1 MHTAATVC
9 PTICRKGTPVL
20 ASATAVIVFVI
31 LAIPAL
37 GVGAYLLVQ
46 EALVRVESGELGLV
60 VRRGK
65 PTGRALLPGTHFVR
79 PFGRMTIQNYPARE
93 LSYRTTRDAVSED
106 DGNPTTD
113 PPVGVVLGDRSH
125 AEVCYSVRFR
135 LDPDQLSDIHT
146 RFGPEGIYSI
156 VRDVTEQQVADGLAQ
171 SEVTYERLFGA
182 SRAALQTQLHRR
194 VEAALAMQGFV
205 VTFFGL
211 REVDLGEIGEAIQAK
226 ARALALAEQ
235 YEIAAESRRARAE
248 HDREIALVLG
258 DLPESA
264 LRYQQ
269 IEAWRS
275 LVDRW
280 DGRIGIPGIVTGRSA
295 TDSGTPDGGAA

>member
-1 MHTAATVC
+1 M
-9 PTICRKGTPVL
+9 L

-31 LAIPAL
+31 VAIPAL
-37 GVGAYLLVQ
+37 GFAVYLLLQ
-46 EALVRVESGELGLV
+46 EALVRIESGELGLV
-60 VRRGK
+60 IRRGR
-65 PTGRALLPGTHFVR
+65 PTGRTLLPGTHFVR
-79 PFGRMTIQNYPARE
+79 PFGRMSIQSYPARE

-106 DGNPTTD
+106 DTNPTTD

-125 AEVCYSVRFR
+125 AEVCYTVRFR
-135 LDPDQLSDIHT
+135 LDPEQLSDIHT
-146 RFGPEGIYSI
+146 RFGPEGIYGI

-182 SRAALQTQLHRR
+182 SRASLQTQLHRR
-194 VEAALAMQGFV
+194 VEAALAMQGFT

-235 YEIAAESRRARAE
+235 YEIAAESRRARAA
-248 HDREIALVLG
+248 HDMEIAAMLA
-258 DLPESA
+258 DMPETA

-280 DGRIGIPGIVTGRSA
+280 DGRIGIPGIIAGRGATEASA
-295 TDSGTPDGGAA
+295 PDGGTA

>member
-1 MHTAATVC
+1 M
-9 PTICRKGTPVL
+9 L

-113 PPVGVVLGDRSH
+113 PPVGVVLGD
-125 AEVCYSVRFR
+125 
-135 LDPDQLSDIHT
+135 
-146 RFGPEGIYSI
+146 
-156 VRDVTEQQVADGLAQ
+156 
-171 SEVTYERLFGA
+171 
-182 SRAALQTQLHRR
+182 
-194 VEAALAMQGFV
+194 
-205 VTFFGL
+205 
-211 REVDLGEIGEAIQAK
+211 
-226 ARALALAEQ
+226 
-235 YEIAAESRRARAE
+235 
-248 HDREIALVLG
+248 
-258 DLPESA
+258 LPESA

-295 TDSGTPDGGAA
+295 ADSGTPDGGAA

>member
-1 MHTAATVC
+1 
-9 PTICRKGTPVL
+9 VL
-20 ASATAVIVFVI
+20 ASATAVIVFVV

-46 EALVRVESGELGLV
+46 EALVRVDSGELGLV

-65 PTGRALLPGTHFVR
+65 PTGSALLPGTHFVR
-79 PFGRMTIQNYPARE
+79 PFGRMSIQNYPARE

-125 AEVCYSVRFR
+125 AEVCYTVRFR
-135 LDPDQLSDIHT
+135 LDPDRLSDIHT
-146 RFGPEGIYSI
+146 RFGPEGIYGI

-235 YEIAAESRRARAE
+235 YEIAAESRRVRAE

-295 TDSGTPDGGAA
+295 ADSGTLDGGAA

>member
-1 MHTAATVC
+1 
-9 PTICRKGTPVL
+9 VL
-20 ASATAVIVFVI
+20 ASATAVIVFAIV
-31 LAIPAL
+31 AIPAL
-37 GVGAYLLVQ
+37 AFAVYLLVQ
-46 EALVRVESGELGLV
+46 EGLVRVDSGELGLI

-106 DGNPTTD
+106 DTNPTTD

-125 AEVCYSVRFR
+125 AEVCYTVRFR
-135 LDPDQLSDIHT
+135 LDPEQLSDIHT
-146 RFGPEGIYSI
+146 RFGPEGIYGI
-156 VRDVTEQQVADGLAQ
+156 VRDVAEQQVADGLAQ
-171 SEVTYERLFGA
+171 SEVTYELLFGA
-182 SRAALQTQLHRR
+182 SRATLQTQLHRR
-194 VEAALAMQGFV
+194 VEAALAMQGFT

-211 REVDLGEIGEAIQAK
+211 REVDLGEIGQAIQAK

-248 HDREIALVLG
+248 HDREIALLLG

-280 DGRIGIPGIVTGRSA
+280 DGRIGVPGIVAGRGA
-295 TDSGTPDGGAA
+295 AESGAPDGSAA

>member
-1 MHTAATVC
+1 
-9 PTICRKGTPVL
+9 VL

-31 LAIPAL
+31 VAIPAL
-37 GVGAYLLVQ
+37 GFAVYLLLQ
-46 EALVRVESGELGLV
+46 EALVRIESGELGLV
-60 VRRGK
+60 IRRGR
-65 PTGRALLPGTHFVR
+65 PTGRTLLPGTHFVR
-79 PFGRMTIQNYPARE
+79 PFGRMSIQSYPARE

-106 DGNPTTD
+106 DTNPTTD

-125 AEVCYSVRFR
+125 AEVCYTVRFR
-135 LDPDQLSDIHT
+135 LDPEQLSDIHT
-146 RFGPEGIYSI
+146 RFGPEGIYGI

-182 SRAALQTQLHRR
+182 SRASLQTQLHRR
-194 VEAALAMQGFV
+194 VEAALAMQGFT

-235 YEIAAESRRARAE
+235 YEIAAESRRARAA
-248 HDREIALVLG
+248 HDMEIAAMLA
-258 DLPESA
+258 DMPETA

-280 DGRIGIPGIVTGRSA
+280 DGRIGIPGIIAGRGATEASA
-295 TDSGTPDGGAA
+295 PDGGTA

>member
-1 MHTAATVC
+1 M
-9 PTICRKGTPVL
+9 L
-20 ASATAVIVFVI
+20 ASATAVIVFAIV
-31 LAIPAL
+31 AIPAL
-37 GVGAYLLVQ
+37 AFAVYLLVQ
-46 EALVRVESGELGLV
+46 EGLVRVDSGELGLI

-106 DGNPTTD
+106 DTNPTTD

-125 AEVCYSVRFR
+125 AEVCYTVRFR
-135 LDPDQLSDIHT
+135 LDPEQLSDIHT
-146 RFGPEGIYSI
+146 RFGPEGIYGI
-156 VRDVTEQQVADGLAQ
+156 VRDVAEQQVADGLAQ
-171 SEVTYERLFGA
+171 SEVTYELLFGA
-182 SRAALQTQLHRR
+182 SRATLQTQLHRR
-194 VEAALAMQGFV
+194 VEAALAMQGFT

-211 REVDLGEIGEAIQAK
+211 REVDLGEIGQAIQAK

-248 HDREIALVLG
+248 HDREIALLLG

-280 DGRIGIPGIVTGRSA
+280 DGRIGVPGIVAGRGA
-295 TDSGTPDGGAA
+295 AESGAPDGSAA